1 MSCTSAAITRI
12 NAMVC
17 KYSTPSA
24 TSAFCTHQVM
34 TLATPITKVTASPIP
49 RAVSVFLETPRN
61 GHIPRN

>member
-1 MSCTSAAITRI
+1 MTRI

-24 TSAFCTHQVM
+24 TSAFCTHHVI

-49 RAVSVFLETPRN
+49 RAVSVFWETPRK
-61 GHIPRN
+61 GQMPRN